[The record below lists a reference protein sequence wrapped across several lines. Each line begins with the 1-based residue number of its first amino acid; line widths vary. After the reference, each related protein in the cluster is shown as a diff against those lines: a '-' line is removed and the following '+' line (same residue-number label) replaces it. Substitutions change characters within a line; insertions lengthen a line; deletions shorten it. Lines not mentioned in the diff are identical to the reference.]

1 MGAIT
6 FDGRAYFVARRDEP
20 TRLIR
25 VEKSQPSVGEPQP
38 PSPLEGTLLLAVNA
52 CGVSCAL
59 LIKRFPLYFLHQPS
73 LLPSHPLSLTFFIQ
87 VVKKKEHKVLFIDM
101 PQHDFTRR

>member
-73 LLPSHPLSLTFFIQ
+73 PSPPPLLSPSFLYRLS
-87 VVKKKEHKVLFIDM
+87 KKKG
-101 PQHDFTRR
+101 T